1 MKEFFATPTEVEQ
14 FQFEVNIPENEIAEV
29 SEILKSRAAT
39 GELEPEA
46 KLLAPFRATSHI
58 AIGDALVFPLT
69 EQEMDVSPDIKRQLN
84 DYEFSRAHLVC
95 SFDPAK
101 RCSFS
106 DARFGVSLTAQPA
119 DAVEDAIAYD
129 LYPREV
135 QDSYEVS
142 RKYSLTPTLEFSFG
156 PFTVSTEL
164 PHEQTEEYIVYNNQ
178 ITAFGKGTRIP
189 AWHFERTQSH
199 EIKGVQELFM
209 LIRKPKSSQIEATL
223 RLKVTL
229 EVMTK
234 LGPFSFP
241 LTPLYRDKSVGSAIT
256 DKLTIPL
263 C

>member
-1 MKEFFATPTEVEQ
+1 MKEFIATPPQVEQ
-14 FQFEVNIPENEIAEV
+14 IQFEVNIPENEIAEV

-39 GELEPEA
+39 GELVPEA

-58 AIGDALVFPLT
+58 AIGDVLVFPLT
-69 EQEMDVSPDIKRQLN
+69 EQEMDVSLDIKRQFN
-84 DYEFSRAHLVC
+84 DYEFYRAHLVC

-106 DARFGVSLTAQPA
+106 DARFEVSLTTQPV
-119 DAVEDAIAYD
+119 DAVEGAIAYD
-129 LYPREV
+129 LYPHEV
-135 QDSYEVS
+135 QDSCKVS
-142 RKYSLTPTLEFSFG
+142 RKYGLTPTLELSFG
-156 PFTVSTEL
+156 SFKVGTGL

-178 ITAFGKGTRIP
+178 ITAFGKRTRKP

-199 EIKGVQELFM
+199 EIKGAQELFL
-209 LIRKPKSSQIEATL
+209 LIRKPKSSQVEATL
-223 RLKVTL
+223 QLKVTL

-234 LGPFSFP
+234 LGPFSFS